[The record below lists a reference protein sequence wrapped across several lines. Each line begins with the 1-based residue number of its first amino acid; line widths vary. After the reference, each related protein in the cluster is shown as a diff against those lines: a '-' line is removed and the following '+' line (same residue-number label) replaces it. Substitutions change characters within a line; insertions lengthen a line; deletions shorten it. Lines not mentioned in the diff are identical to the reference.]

1 MKNKLV
7 MSAVLLVLAEVL
19 ASFSAWSGAPMDGTA
34 PPPRFWSFEVWR
46 LEYWV
51 VLFSLAALLWAVSW
65 YGFHRHIGA
74 IGMGVLG
81 VALAVATEV
90 LTSVWYWRQFT
101 WAQASYL
108 GWSYFPKYFWE
119 HLISW
124 FVVVAVGAVLWYVWN
139 ERRTAQRGKKIA
151 VGIIA
156 LLAYCIAT
164 FAQDTAYY
172 TAIQKASSS
181 KVQPAQFKKIEEDAL
196 KDFSRP
202 ESYELLATSF
212 GNTTEKVWAV
222 IYGEVYCNLSSDADR
237 ISHVGSLVYRWYE
250 GSLSRQGNGLSANL
264 TENAQSTQKQVP
276 FESLF
281 EQAYLMGA
289 VGVKGDFPPLSIQRL
304 TDIRKNQLSLWS
316 QRKLPE
322 TGLVRWQE
330 AILSAGH
337 FDAYNYWLF
346 RGARAEEF
354 NEWVK
359 GHQAQFLAWLDWQSK
374 NKFQVQTPDFQRL
387 YLLRKASRSSSP
399 AASFIHEAGH
409 AEGISETVD
418 PKTGNVH
425 LQIPILATT
434 KKQ

>member
-1 MKNKLV
+1 
-7 MSAVLLVLAEVL
+7 MSAVLLMLAEVL

-34 PPPRFWSFEVWR
+34 PPPRFWSFEMWR

-65 YGFHRHIGA
+65 YGFHRRIGT

-81 VALAVATEV
+81 VALAVATEA

-124 FVVVAVGAVLWYVWN
+124 FVVVAIGAVLWYVWN
-139 ERRTAQRGKKIA
+139 KRRGAQRGKIA
-151 VGIIA
+151 FGIIA
-156 LLAYCIAT
+156 LLALCIAT

-172 TAIQKASSS
+172 TAIQKVSSS

-222 IYGEVYCNLSSDADR
+222 IYGEVYCNLSSDVDR

-250 GSLSRQGNGLSANL
+250 GSLSRHGNGLSANL

-276 FESLF
+276 FELLF

-289 VGVKGDFPPLSIQRL
+289 VGVKGDFRPLSIQRL
-304 TDIRKNQLSLWS
+304 TDIRKNQLLLWS

-337 FDAYNYWLF
+337 FEAYNYWLF
-346 RGARAEEF
+346 KGAHPEEF
-354 NEWVK
+354 SEWSK
-359 GHQAQFLAWLDWQSK
+359 SHQDQFQAWLDWRSK
-374 NKFQVQTPDFQRL
+374 NPFQVQAPDFQRL
-387 YLLRKASRSSSP
+387 YLLRKPSRSSSMP
-399 AASFIHEAGH
+399 ASLIHEAGH
-409 AEGISETVD
+409 VEGIAETVD
-418 PKTGNVH
+418 LTNGNLH
-425 LQIPILATT
+425 LTIPIVAS
-434 KKQ
+434 KPK